1 MAAAAAAAASCAR
14 GVAAVGGG
22 GGGGSDGTRGRHLV
36 VVRTRAAGE
45 APTLAGEAGASSEA
59 PAAPPRVSWLE
70 HRVVHL
76 ELRSHSPGQE
86 DVSYGLFHHFEE
98 AHVAHQCCAPTGNKS
113 FLCGTCPQSVARP
126 ATPSY
131 SSRLEEE
138 AGSVSAV
145 AAAVS
150 PASAYAEGVFI
161 GTCAKAEE
169 PIIDV

>member
-1 MAAAAAAAASCAR
+1 MAAVAAATARCACA
-14 GVAAVGGG
+14 VAAVGGG
-22 GGGGSDGTRGRHLV
+22 GGSGSGGTRSRRLV
-36 VVRTRAAGE
+36 VVRARAPGE
-45 APTLAGEAGASSEA
+45 APATAGEAGPSSEA

-70 HRVVHL
+70 HQVVHL
-76 ELRSHSPGQE
+76 ELRSHSPGLE

-98 AHVAHQCCAPTGNKS
+98 ACVAHQCCAPTGNKS
-113 FLCGTCPQSVARP
+113 FLCGACPQSPVRQSR
-126 ATPSY
+126 ATAHVL
-131 SSRLEEE
+131 RN
-138 AGSVSAV
+138 ATRSVSAV